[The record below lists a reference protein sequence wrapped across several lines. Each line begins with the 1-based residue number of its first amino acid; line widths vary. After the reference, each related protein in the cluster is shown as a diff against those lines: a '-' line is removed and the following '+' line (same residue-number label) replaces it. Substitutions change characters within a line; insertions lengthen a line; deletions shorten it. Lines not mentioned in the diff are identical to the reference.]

1 MVKDIYFAGGCFW
14 GIEQYA
20 KNIMGVIATEV
31 GYANGKTQEATY
43 ENLKV
48 SDHVETVKITYDNDI
63 ITLSFILE
71 LLFKVVDPTSLNKQG
86 NDIGRQYRS
95 GIYYVD
101 EHDVDEIN
109 EVMKRLKKEYG
120 DVVVEVEPLQNY
132 ITAEVYHQDYLVKNP
147 NGYCHI
153 DFKAIQ
159 DVKKIK
165 VDPYKYK
172 KLSDTDM
179 KDKLDNEAYDVVA
192 NSATERPFTSEF
204 DKFDEQ
210 GIYVDI
216 ASGEPLFSSLDKYDA
231 GCGWPSFTKPIDINS
246 VVEISDSSH
255 NMIRTETR
263 SRVNDSH
270 LGHVFNDGP
279 KDAGGLR
286 YCINGAALRFVSYD
300 DMDQEGYGY
309 LKVLFEK

>member
-31 GYANGKTQEATY
+31 GYANGVTQVATY

-48 SDHVETVKITYDNDI
+48 SDHAETVKITYDNDI
-63 ITLSFILE
+63 ITLSFLLE

-101 EHDVDEIN
+101 ESDLDEIN
-109 EVMKRLKKEYG
+109 EVMKRLKNEYG

-192 NSATERPFTSEF
+192 NSATEHPFTSEF

-255 NMIRTETR
+255 NMVRTETR

-300 DMDQEGYGY
+300 DMDKEGYGY

>member
-14 GIEQYA
+14 GIEQYV
-20 KNIMGVIATEV
+20 KNIMGVVASEV
-31 GYANGKTQEATY
+31 GYANGVTKEATY
-43 ENLKV
+43 ESLKV
-48 SDHVETVKITYDNDI
+48 SDHAETVKITYDNDI
-63 ITLSFILE
+63 ITLSFLLE
-71 LLFKVVDPTSLNKQG
+71 LLFKVVDPTSFNRQG

-101 EHDVDEIN
+101 ESDIEEIN

-172 KLSDTDM
+172 KLSDIEM
-179 KDKLDNEAYDVVA
+179 KDKLDNEAYDIVA
-192 NSATERPFTSEF
+192 NSATERPFTSKF
-204 DKFDEQ
+204 DHFDEQ

-216 ASGEPLFSSLDKYDA
+216 ANGEPLFSSLDKYDA

-246 VVEISDSSH
+246 VVEISDKSH
-255 NMIRTETR
+255 DMIRTETR

-270 LGHVFNDGP
+270 LGHVFTDGP
-279 KDAGGLR
+279 KDTGGLR

-300 DMDQEGYGY
+300 NMDKEGYGY

>member
-14 GIEQYA
+14 GVEQYA

-31 GYANGKTQEATY
+31 GYANGVTQVATY

-48 SDHVETVKITYDNDI
+48 SDHAETVKITYDNDI
-63 ITLSFILE
+63 ITLSFLLE

-101 EHDVDEIN
+101 ESDLDEIN

-300 DMDQEGYGY
+300 DMDKEGYGY